1 MISQGAK
8 SASISLAHL
17 GSWILALVACLQVS
31 EGGLHFLKSLLQ
43 LPEPDRV
50 DVRVPDHMQRLF
62 LHLPTLPPD
71 PL

>member
-1 MISQGAK
+1 
-8 SASISLAHL
+8 
-17 GSWILALVACLQVS
+17 LQVS

-43 LPEPDRV
+43 LPVPDRV